1 MGRHRW
7 LPAAARDGTASRLR
21 QTPRFRIALGAAF
34 VVAGL
39 CLGYGIVSV
48 ATADLNRSAAP
59 VLDSIPLKSGPSSG
73 PTTGE
78 EGGDEPAG
86 MDGEGSGESVGG
98 AGSGKGGGGTDD
110 GDGAGASADG
120 GVDNGGVDNGG
131 NGGARI
137 IVHVAGAVASPGIV
151 RLVEGARVFEAIEA
165 AGGAKK
171 EAQLEALNLAAP
183 LTDGQQVYVPTPGEA
198 GPPPVPGTGSSGGGS
213 GSGAGGPG
221 TGGGTADGPAGK
233 ININTATAE
242 ELAELPRV
250 GPVLAGR
257 IVEFRE
263 QHGPYGQPSDL
274 DAVPGIGP
282 VMLEALVDLVTV

>member
-21 QTPRFRIALGAAF
+21 RTPRFRIALGAAF

-48 ATADLNRSAAP
+48 ATADLSRSAAP
-59 VLDSIPLKSGPSSG
+59 VLEGIPLKSGPSSG
-73 PTTGE
+73 PTADEGRGE
-78 EGGDEPAG
+78 GPAG
-86 MDGEGSGESVGG
+86 TNGEGSGESPEGSGTDGGGG
-98 AGSGKGGGGTDD
+98 AGPGAND
-110 GDGAGASADG
+110 GDDT
-120 GVDNGGVDNGG
+120 
-131 NGGARI
+131 GARI

-165 AGGAKK
+165 AGGARKG
-171 EAQLEALNLAAP
+171 AQLEALNLAAP
-183 LTDGQQVYVPTPGEA
+183 LTDGQQVFVPTPDNA
-198 GPPPVPGTGSSGGGS
+198 GPPPVPDSGSSGG
-213 GSGAGGPG
+213 GAGGPG
-221 TGGGTADGPAGK
+221 TGGAADGPAGK

-242 ELAELPRV
+242 ELADLPRV

>member
-7 LPAAARDGTASRLR
+7 LPAAARDGSASRLGR
-21 QTPRFRIALGAAF
+21 TPRFRIALGAAF

-59 VLDSIPLKSGPSSG
+59 VLDSIPLKSGPG
-73 PTTGE
+73 PATGE
-78 EGGDEPAG
+78 AGGDEPAG
-86 MDGEGSGESVGG
+86 ADGDGSGESVGG
-98 AGSGKGGGGTDD
+98 AGSGTSVGGTAGDD
-110 GDGAGASADG
+110 GAAPGADG
-120 GVDNGGVDNGG
+120 GAASGG

-151 RLVEGARVFEAIEA
+151 RLVEGSRVFEAIEA
-165 AGGAKK
+165 AGGARK

-183 LTDGQQVYVPTPGEA
+183 LTDGQQVYVPTPDEA
-198 GPPPVPGTGSSGGGS
+198 GPSPVPGTGSSGGGS
-213 GSGAGGPG
+213 GGGAGGPG
-221 TGGGTADGPAGK
+221 AGGGAADVAGK

-263 QHGPYGQPSDL
+263 QHGPYGQASDL

-282 VMLEALVDLVTV
+282 VMLEALVELVTV